1 MDEPGRQA
9 LRRQHRP
16 ENIARRLREPSRPPT
31 LGDFV
36 LGAID
41 GCVTTFA
48 IVSGAYGAGFPSIV
62 VIIMGFANLL
72 ADGFSMAVSNYE
84 AIQAQLDHEFAIRRT
99 EERHID
105 LVPEGEREEIRQI
118 FAAKGFRDA
127 TLEEIVSTICRDRK
141 LWVETML
148 TEEHGI
154 SPTRA
159 SPLRSSIVTF
169 SAFLLVGAVP
179 LVPFLLPGLAEPVR
193 FYLSAGLSGLAFFAV
208 GVGKGFVNG
217 SSLLSAGGR
226 TLLLGGSAALLAFLV
241 GYLLNK
247 FTSGS

>member
-1 MDEPGRQA
+1 MEQPGREA
-9 LRRQHRP
+9 LQRQHRP

-72 ADGFSMAVSNYE
+72 ADGFSMMVSNYE
-84 AIQAQLDHEFAIRRT
+84 AIQAQLDHEGAMRRT
-99 EERHID
+99 EERHIA

-118 FAAKGFRDA
+118 FAAKGFRGD
-127 TLEEIVSTICRDRK
+127 TLEEIVTTICRDRK
-141 LWVETML
+141 LWIETML

-154 SPTRA
+154 SPVRA
-159 SPLRSSIVTF
+159 RPLRSSIVTF
-169 SAFLLVGAVP
+169 VAFLSVGSIP
-179 LVPFLLPGLAEPVR
+179 LMPYLATFLEESAR
-193 FYLSAGLSGLAFFAV
+193 FYLSATLSALAFFAV
-208 GVGKGFVNG
+208 GIAKGVVNG
-217 SSLLSAGGR
+217 GSLLAAGGR
-226 TLLLGGSAALLAFLV
+226 TLLLGGSAALLAYLV
-241 GYLLNK
+241 GWCLSG
-247 FTSGS
+247 FTSA